1 MLVKNLFD
9 MEWPNYKQNIEIMT
23 AFKFKGSL
31 NSNTNNQD
39 DATQLL
45 LVSFVRENGIRRF
58 KFEFQK
64 TKCLV
69 PFRLG
74 IHISFPWHTE
84 EK

>member
-1 MLVKNLFD
+1 
-9 MEWPNYKQNIEIMT
+9 MT

-45 LVSFVRENGIRRF
+45 LVSFIRENGIRR
-58 KFEFQK
+58 
-64 TKCLV
+64 LV

-74 IHISFPWHTE
+74 IHISFLWHTQ

>member
-1 MLVKNLFD
+1 
-9 MEWPNYKQNIEIMT
+9 MT

-64 TKCLV
+64 TKYFV